1 VAQLIVPL
9 SFRLLVLLITL
20 LFIPQISFAEIGKI
34 NTLEGPVVSI
44 KRNKNLLEGNKDSDI
59 ESMDTVET
67 KNSTVNI
74 SFKDDTKVTIKEN
87 SRLLID
93 DFVYNANASGGKLG
107 LKIGFGTVRYASG
120 QIAHSNP
127 QSVDIQTPTATI
139 GVRGTDF
146 NMVVDEIGRSLVVL
160 VPSCDGTRCVTGKI
174 EVTSLSGT
182 VVLDQPYTA
191 TYVSQASQAPIQPVK
206 IANVTDKQINNLLI
220 IAVPREVMSEM
231 HREGDERQRRN
242 EMDQMDK
249 HQMSGPGKAL
259 SNRHSPSPVI
269 IVENKN
275 GTIGAKT
282 SNDVNNGMF
291 IDFGTSGNASITLIR
306 NADINTAKVGDGGSS
321 KITIRQTK

>member
-1 VAQLIVPL
+1 
-9 SFRLLVLLITL
+9 
-20 LFIPQISFAEIGKI
+20 
-34 NTLEGPVVSI
+34 
-44 KRNKNLLEGNKDSDI
+44 
-59 ESMDTVET
+59 MDTVET

-74 SFKDDTKVTIKEN
+74 SFKDDTKVLIKEN

-93 DFVYNANASGGKLG
+93 DFVYNANTSGGKLG
-107 LKIGFGTVRYASG
+107 LKVGFGTVRYASG

-206 IANVTDKQINNLLI
+206 IANVTDKQINNMLI
-220 IAVPREVMSEM
+220 VAVPKEILTSLQEKSEQQKLRTEAE
-231 HREGDERQRRN
+231 HIEKEQQLDN
-242 EMDQMDK
+242 K
-249 HQMSGPGKAL
+249 LKLTKNS
-259 SNRHSPSPVI
+259 STPVI
-269 IVENKN
+269 IVETKN
-275 GTIGAKT
+275 NNTTART
-282 SNDVNNGMF
+282 NNDDNNSMF
-291 IDFGTSGNASITLIR
+291 IDFGTAGNAFIELQR
-306 NADINTAKVGDGGSS
+306 NYGINTAKVGDGGSS
-321 KITIRQTK
+321 RITIRQTK

>member
-1 VAQLIVPL
+1 MIVPL

-20 LFIPQISFAEIGKI
+20 LFIPEISFAEIGKI

-44 KRNKNLLEGNKDSDI
+44 KRNKELLEGSKNSDI

-74 SFKDDTKVTIKEN
+74 SFKDDTKVVIKEN

-120 QIAHSNP
+120 QIAHANP

-160 VPSCDGTRCVTGKI
+160 VPSCDGSRCVTGKI

-182 VVLDQPYTA
+182 VILDQPYTA
-191 TYVSQASQAPIQPVK
+191 TYVSQATQAPIPPVK
-206 IANVTDKQINNLLI
+206 IANITDRQINNLLI
-220 IAVPREVMSEM
+220 IAVPHEVMTEL
-231 HREGDERQRRN
+231 HREGDERQRKN
-242 EMDQMDK
+242 EADQMDRHK
-249 HQMSGPGKAL
+249 IPSPGKAL
-259 SNRHSPSPVI
+259 QNKQQPTPVI
-269 IVENKN
+269 VIENKN
-275 GTIGAKT
+275 SNTTAKT
-282 SNDVNNGMF
+282 TNDANNS
-291 IDFGTSGNASITLIR
+291 INLNFGTSGNASITLIR
-306 NADINTAKVGDGGSS
+306 NADVNTANVGDGGSN

>member
-1 VAQLIVPL
+1 
-9 SFRLLVLLITL
+9 
-20 LFIPQISFAEIGKI
+20 
-34 NTLEGPVVSI
+34 
-44 KRNKNLLEGNKDSDI
+44 
-59 ESMDTVET
+59 
-67 KNSTVNI
+67 VNI

-87 SRLLID
+87 SRLVID
-93 DFVYNANASGGKLG
+93 DFVYNGNASGGKLG

-120 QIAHSNP
+120 QIAHANP

-220 IAVPREVMSEM
+220 IAVPREVMNEM
-231 HREGDERQRRN
+231 HHEGDERQRRN

-249 HQMSGPGKAL
+249 HQMSGPGRAL
-259 SNRHSPSPVI
+259 SNRHPPTPVI
-269 IVENKN
+269 IVESKN
-275 GTIGAKT
+275 GTTNAKT
-282 SNDVNNGMF
+282 NNDVNNNMF
-291 IDFGTSGNASITLIR
+291 LDFGSNGNASITLIR
-306 NADINTAKVGDGGSS
+306 NADINTAKIGDGGSS